1 MSQTIQNAQRRVT
14 CRLFLFTFCFL
25 TSAQTVPRSGPM
37 IPETLA
43 DSLFLTGVQL
53 SAFACRDDT
62 EPVYMYFLCAFGFQA
77 DCPELCVRDSSDPC
91 GSIHDGSEPR
101 GSIREGPLHDET
113 YSWID
118 GFGQRPS
125 QCWPHIFRHRSIRF
139 RESLVDRSFWRLKVP
154 NLGLVI
160 NLLDRSSKIPL

>member
-1 MSQTIQNAQRRVT
+1 MTIQNAHRGPTRG
-14 CRLFLFTFCFL
+14 LFLSSFCFL
-25 TSAQTVPRSGPM
+25 SSAQIVPRSGPM

-43 DSLFLTGVQL
+43 DSLL
-53 SAFACRDDT
+53 FACRDDT

-77 DCPELCVRDSSDPC
+77 DCPEICVRDSSDPC

-118 GFGQRPS
+118 GFGQRQS
-125 QCWPHIFRHRSIRF
+125 QCWANIFGYRSIRF
-139 RESLVDRSFWRLKVP
+139 RESLVDRSFWHLKVP
-154 NLGLVI
+154 NKGLVI
-160 NLLDRSSKIPL
+160 NLLDRSLKTPLYV